1 MCKHTVI
8 LNFME
13 HENQRYINISDLITV
28 WLFLQALNP
37 RFVRYYWLLRYVGP
51 TLKQSIVFNFGRM
64 IKEITMFSSTI
75 TWKMDLFKPHLF
87 KLLFILM
94 RLSSSS
100 LWEEKTKSNI
110 SFKTKQQ
117 QQTLLRV
124 KGQISL
130 KLTLSTQKRNTSL
143 HVNYL

>member
-37 RFVRYYWLLRYVGP
+37 RFVRYYWLLRYVDP
-51 TLKQSIVFNFGRM
+51 ILKQSIVFNFGRM

>member
-37 RFVRYYWLLRYVGP
+37 RFVRHYWLLRYVDP
-51 TLKQSIVFNFGRM
+51 ILKQSIVFNFGRM

-110 SFKTKQQ
+110 SLKTKQQ

-124 KGQISL
+124 TGQISL
-130 KLTLSTQKRNTSL
+130 KLTLSTQKRNTSP
-143 HVNYL
+143 HANYL

>member
-1 MCKHTVI
+1 
-8 LNFME
+8 
-13 HENQRYINISDLITV
+13 
-28 WLFLQALNP
+28 
-37 RFVRYYWLLRYVGP
+37 
-51 TLKQSIVFNFGRM
+51 
-64 IKEITMFSSTI
+64 
-75 TWKMDLFKPHLF
+75 MDLFKPHLF